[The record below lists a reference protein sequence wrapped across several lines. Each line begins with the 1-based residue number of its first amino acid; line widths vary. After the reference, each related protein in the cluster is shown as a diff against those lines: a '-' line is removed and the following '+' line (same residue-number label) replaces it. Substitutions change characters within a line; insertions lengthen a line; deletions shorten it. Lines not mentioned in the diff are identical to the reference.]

1 MQDSRYY
8 RGVSRDRSL
17 GESWESFR
25 GILWTRQLLL
35 YEDLIWTFVVAVA
48 VAVLGGSFLAQRT
61 WNHGSTFR

>member
-1 MQDSRYY
+1 MFQNYFQVRDMQDSRYY

-17 GESWESFR
+17 GESWEPFR

-48 VAVLGGSFLAQRT
+48 VAV
-61 WNHGSTFR
+61 